1 MDTNEDLGIMS
12 HVVHLRRT
20 PEFVRGSRTRIC
32 FLAIVK
38 FHKMSTNVQEMSKF
52 GRFQCGKWIMDYR
65 IFRLR
70 LTLIVKLIRV
80 DQ

>member
-1 MDTNEDLGIMS
+1 MDTNEYVPCWTFTENAEIC
-12 HVVHLRRT
+12 
-20 PEFVRGSRTRIC
+20 RGLRTRI

-38 FHKMSTNVQEMSKF
+38 FHKMSTNVQEMSKLE
-52 GRFQCGKWIMDYR
+52 RFQCGKWIMDYG

-70 LTLIVKLIRV
+70 PTFIVKLIRV

>member
-1 MDTNEDLGIMS
+1 MSMS
-12 HVVHLRRT
+12 HVGHLRRT
-20 PEFVRGSRTRIC
+20 PKFVEDYGREF

-38 FHKMSTNVQEMSKF
+38 FHKMSTNVQEMSKLE
-52 GRFQCGKWIMDYR
+52 RFQCGKWIMDYG

-70 LTLIVKLIRV
+70 PTFIVKLIRV